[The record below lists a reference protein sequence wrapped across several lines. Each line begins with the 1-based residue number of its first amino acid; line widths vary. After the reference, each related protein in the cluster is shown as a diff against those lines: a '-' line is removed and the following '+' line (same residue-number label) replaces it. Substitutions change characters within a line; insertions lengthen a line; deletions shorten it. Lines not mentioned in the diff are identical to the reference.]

1 LEKWKLFDVLS
12 PTTKITGTARIA
24 KALAIQSRG
33 LSIGLPV
40 LYGDSYFSSYEP
52 SKLPSVRSYKDFHKT
67 IKLDGSKRHFINYSL
82 RAAVLG
88 LRKSASYQH
97 EVFTKFITVQFRE
110 KFSQEIYTGTHS
122 KTHTVNFANRLRRRF
137 LSKLGVS
144 EFFFVLEKS
153 NKGNLHMHMV
163 ANITQKSEEAFKRAL
178 FQSNWIAL
186 NIRGVPYPSAV
197 DITNKYTLI
206 MYRRAMMTKKAEE
219 LDADIKDPDFES
231 LWECTKTR
239 SLDSGAIQCEQY
251 KRVEPNGIDV
261 GLADYLSKKLTSKL
275 FASGNWNYAI
285 SAALTKNM
293 KPFREQLLLE
303 GKK

>member
-1 LEKWKLFDVLS
+1 MLS

-40 LYGDSYFSSYEP
+40 LYGDSYFSSYDP
-52 SKLPSVRSYKDFHKT
+52 SKLPSVKSHKDFHKT
-67 IKLDGSKRHFINYSL
+67 IKLDGSKGHFINYSL

-88 LRKSASYQH
+88 LRKSASHQH
-97 EVFTKFITVQFRE
+97 ELFTKFITVQFGDA
-110 KFSQEIYTGTHS
+110 FSKEIFKGTTS

-137 LSKLGVS
+137 LTKLGVS

-153 NKGNLHMHMV
+153 SKGNLHMHLV
-163 ANITQKSEEAFKRAL
+163 ANITKKSEVAFEESL
-178 FQSNWIAL
+178 FLSNWVAK
-186 NIRGVPYPSAV
+186 NSSGSRHKQSV
-197 DITNKYTLI
+197 DITDKYTLK
-206 MYRRAMMTKKAEE
+206 MYRRAMQEQRAYW
-219 LDADIKDPDFES
+219 LDFEIEDPDLES
-231 LWECTKTR
+231 LWKCTKTR
-239 SLDSGAIQCEQY
+239 TLDDGTIQNVQY
-251 KRVEPNGIDV
+251 ERVEPNGIDV

-303 GKK
+303 GKT